1 MGVLSHRCELSD
13 GFSGANKDAFA
24 PRLAAARRD
33 GGDMLFVLRHP
44 LPGKLLPLGSWP
56 SVVGI
61 RIDRYATPRGEDS
74 CHFYI
79 LRIHQSDEILHDLVD
94 AILMEISM
102 VPETEE
108 IELEALALHHLHVW
122 NIAYDYIGEVWLTC
136 DRTKAG
142 EFRAVEFHPVIVL
155 LMFVDECFENFRSV
169 ILFVDGFFVPEKC
182 QSLFVGSLHILLV
195 LFCAKI
201 VRILDFSK
209 SGSPI
214 SICRLHFRKLGSPI
228 SVWRLHFRKLGSPI
242 DGRKFVLR
250 NSRGLIDGRRL
261 HFRKSR
267 EVIDARR

>member
-1 MGVLSHRCELSD
+1 MPKKYGKKCYISLFVPAEAIKSE
-13 GFSGANKDAFA
+13 
-24 PRLAAARRD
+24 
-33 GGDMLFVLRHP
+33 LFVLCSR
-44 LPGKLLPLGSWP
+44 LA
-56 SVVGI
+56 VVGI
-61 RIDRYATPRGEDS
+61 RMDCNASAWSEDP
-74 CHFYI
+74 CDFDI
-79 LRIHQSDEILHDLVD
+79 TRIHKADQIFHDDIHTILVEITM
-94 AILMEISM
+94 I
-102 VPETEE
+102 PETEKVE
-108 IELEALALHHLHVW
+108 FQTLAFHHLHIW
-122 NIAYDYIGEVWLTC
+122 NIAYDDIGEVWLTC

-142 EFRAVEFHPVIVL
+142 KFRAVEFHPVIVL

-201 VRILDFSK
+201 VRIFDFSK

-250 NSRGLIDGRRL
+250 TSRGLIDGRRL